1 MVILL
6 ASEDALLEVRSVS
19 RHELGGLVHD
29 GADIRRWLDDAHGVG
44 LGLQSDRG
52 AAVDIHRAVREIL
65 DRVGVRGMIR
75 WESGG
80 WWAYRGGIWVG
91 FRCSATARDSTI
103 ERRSMG
109 RARTTS
115 TTSEAVLATSI
126 PGDPLIVADLRV
138 STDGL
143 QSTRP
148 RLTKNDVRPRR
159 AAIYLG
165 STDVLS
171 LGVASRRRS
180 Q

>member
-1 MVILL
+1 
-6 ASEDALLEVRSVS
+6 
-19 RHELGGLVHD
+19 
-29 GADIRRWLDDAHGVG
+29 
-44 LGLQSDRG
+44 
-52 AAVDIHRAVREIL
+52 
-65 DRVGVRGMIR
+65 
-75 WESGG
+75 
-80 WWAYRGGIWVG
+80 
-91 FRCSATARDSTI
+91 
-103 ERRSMG
+103 MG

-171 LGVASRRRS
+171 LGVASRRQS

>member
-1 MVILL
+1 
-6 ASEDALLEVRSVS
+6 
-19 RHELGGLVHD
+19 
-29 GADIRRWLDDAHGVG
+29 
-44 LGLQSDRG
+44 
-52 AAVDIHRAVREIL
+52 
-65 DRVGVRGMIR
+65 MIR

-148 RLTKNDVRPRR
+148 RLTKNDVRPDAPQSTSAQPMYCRSVSRLGAGRSECEIEPSSQVVNWRKGLARR
-159 AAIYLG
+159 LNFAVELLG
-165 STDVLS
+165 DQHSFQTRKRRN
-171 LGVASRRRS
+171 GGGTRPASEHEGGF
-180 Q
+180 QGG